1 MAVLSDEQTMLRDMA
16 REWVKNESPIDA
28 FRTVRDNG
36 APAGFDPSAFKAM
49 AEMGWTGIV
58 IPEEFGGSDFGW
70 LSLGLVVEEAGK
82 TLTAS
87 PLATSALAATA
98 IVLGTSAGAMA
109 QWLPGLASGA
119 IHGALAIDEGPRH
132 DPAAIATTATRT
144 TDGWTI
150 DGSKAFVH
158 DAHGA
163 ALLIVAARGP
173 DGIALF
179 AVPADAPG
187 IALDARKL
195 TDARSHAN
203 VTLSGVKLP
212 ATAQLGDGD
221 LLDQLLDRAR
231 ILTAAEMLGMA
242 EHSFGVT
249 LDYLKQRVQFGQ
261 ILSTF
266 QALQHRMAEL
276 FTRIELMRSVVEAAL
291 TALDSNSDVPAMAS
305 LAKATAND
313 VLHLVSREVIQLH
326 GGIGMTDEY
335 FIGFYIKR
343 ARVLE
348 NAWGAA
354 SFHRDRY
361 ARLAGY

>member
-16 REWVKNESPIDA
+16 REWVKKESPIDD
-28 FRTVRDNG
+28 FRRMRDGG
-36 APAGFDPSAFKAM
+36 AETGFDPAVFAAM
-49 AEMGWTGIV
+49 AEMGWAGIV
-58 IPEEFGGSDFGW
+58 IPEAHGGSDFGW
-70 LSLGLVVEEAGK
+70 MSLGLVLQETAK

-87 PLATSALAATA
+87 PLAASALAA
-98 IVLGTSAGAMA
+98 SALVMGESPAAQA
-109 QWLPGLASGA
+109 QWLPRLADGSA
-119 IHGALAIDEGPRH
+119 HGTLAIDDGARH
-132 DPAAIATTATRT
+132 APDAMTTTATPDP
-144 TDGWTI
+144 DGWTI

-163 ALLIVAARGP
+163 ALFIVAATTP

-179 AVPADAPG
+179 AVPAGAPG
-187 IALDARKL
+187 ASLAARKL
-195 TDARSHAN
+195 VDSRSHAR
-203 VTLSGVKLP
+203 LDLAGVRVGP
-212 ATAQLGDGD
+212 EARLGGADLLER
-221 LLDQLLDRAR
+221 LLDQAR
-231 ILTAAEMLGMA
+231 IAAAAEMLGMA
-242 EHSFGVT
+242 DHSFQVT

-261 ILSTF
+261 HLSSF

-276 FTRIELMRSVVEAAL
+276 FTRIELLRSVVEAAL
-291 TALDSNSDVPAMAS
+291 AALDSKSDVPAMAA
-305 LAKATAND
+305 LAKAMAND

-348 NAWGAA
+348 NAWGGSA
-354 SFHRDRY
+354 FQRDCF